1 MPSRLDIANERYG
14 GPFTTEKVGDVKTFL
29 QILILLSSTGLI
41 FPLEVPASYF
51 TFPLFGFH
59 TLHYNRHILYQSRE
73 FCTREQTVV
82 GDSALM
88 YTLSTLI
95 VYPMY
100 MYFTFSMLRKKV
112 QKLIARILIG
122 SVNSLPFVGVACL
135 LSIDLVGHSLKHT
148 VTAISNHSQC
158 MFQVYTKMNGTL
170 QYPALDMH

>member
-1 MPSRLDIANERYG
+1 M
-14 GPFTTEKVGDVKTFL
+14 
-29 QILILLSSTGLI
+29 ILLSSTEPI
-41 FPLEVPASYF
+41 FTLEVPASYF
-51 TFPLFGFH
+51 IFPLFGFH

-82 GDSALM
+82 GDGALM

-112 QKLIARILIG
+112 QKLTVRILIG
-122 SVNSLPFVGVACL
+122 SVLCFVGVACL
-135 LSIDLVGHSLKHT
+135 LIIDLVGHSLKHT